1 MPAIPGVLSR
11 TIQFAAVVTLLS
23 IPWPAAAAA
32 SSPRKIYL
40 NFSDGSQD
48 ILETAE
54 DDASRNGSHL
64 CGAAPFLG
72 WDGSMDCGDRETCA
86 GVIADLVDDHWKDF
100 NVELTVSRPADEFVM
115 AMIGPPSGTCQFAVR
130 GISAVDCGNQVNNDL
145 VFAFE
150 CAGSVAICAAVI
162 SHELG
167 HAFGLVHATDPLDL
181 MYGSTLDG
189 VTQTFLDRPVPVVEP
204 TCGASV
210 QDSHTQLLDTLGPWP
225 AGRPRHKDWGAK
237 GQGCQIGGSGS
248 PSPMWSVPL
257 FLLLIVR
264 RARWRRGEPTK
275 HLLRA
280 EKLVLTGGQYT
291 PDGIESELLGEFN
304 CRR

>member
-1 MPAIPGVLSR
+1 MPALPEVVSR
-11 TIQFAAVVTLLS
+11 SIQFAAVVTLLS

-48 ILETAE
+48 ILEAAE
-54 DDASRNGSHL
+54 DDAPRNWSHL

-72 WDGSMDCGDRETCA
+72 WDGAMDCGDREMCT

-100 NVELTVSRPADEFVM
+100 NVELTVRRPADDFLM
-115 AMIGPPSGTCQFAVR
+115 AMIGPPSGTCQFGVR
-130 GISAVDCGNQVNNDL
+130 GISGVDCGNQLNNDL

-150 CAGSVAICAAVI
+150 CSGSVSICAAVI

-167 HAFGLVHATDPLDL
+167 HAFGLVHSTDPLDI
-181 MYGSTLDG
+181 MYGSMVDG

-210 QDSHTQLLDTLGPWP
+210 QDSYTQLLDTLGPWP
-225 AGRPRHKDWGAK
+225 PGRLRQKDWQAK
-237 GQGCQIGGSGS
+237 GQGCQIGGDGS
-248 PSPMWSVPL
+248 IAPICWAPL
-257 FLLLIVR
+257 FLLLAVR
-264 RARWRRGEPTK
+264 RRPRFRLGHRGGARRCRGDVRR
-275 HLLRA
+275 L
-280 EKLVLTGGQYT
+280 
-291 PDGIESELLGEFN
+291 
-304 CRR
+304 